1 MNVLYARVRLY
12 LFAAE
17 HGTSSNR
24 NAGMCGASHWQ
35 WWDVWDEWNI
45 PVQWRYD
52 EDVVKC

>member
-1 MNVLYARVRLY
+1 VNVLYARVRLY